1 MNPQVFP
8 CRRCEELVRHPVMD
22 TSIGPIISFSCPKC
36 QSPIIPRP
44 WGPVLPPSNDTPAP
58 APAAPPPARRRP
70 RPNQRRRRQILP
82 PAPAV
87 PLRRRRRPPQ
97 RYGDWVHHDS
107 IPEPERLP
115 VAPSSSSSAS
125 APAPTPAEWDEYF
138 LRQRSI
144 LRRRNRNLRRLDDFL
159 SLYGTNQSPEEL
171 EDNMENFNHFFPE
184 EHYE

>member
-115 VAPSSSSSAS
+115 VASSSAASSSSSDS
-125 APAPTPAEWDEYF
+125 EDYY
-138 LRQRSI
+138 
-144 LRRRNRNLRRLDDFL
+144 LRRLIAYDNARRRRLRRLDAFL
-159 SLYGTNQSPEEL
+159 SLPVSETDDEES
-171 EDNMENFNHFFPE
+171 FNRRLREFNRSYQDP
-184 EHYE
+184 YDSDSD